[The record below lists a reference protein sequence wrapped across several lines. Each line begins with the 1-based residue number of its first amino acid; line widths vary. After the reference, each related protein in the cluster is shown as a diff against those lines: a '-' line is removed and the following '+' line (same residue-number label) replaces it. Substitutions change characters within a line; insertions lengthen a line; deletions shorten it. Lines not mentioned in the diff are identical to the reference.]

1 MIRDY
6 EIEYGENGIQIAK
19 GERFTYSKDVEEQL
33 KSKQV
38 ISFDGKF
45 TDLWK
50 KYTKQLLDSLELST
64 IIVKYAK
71 TKGDMLVFENISRKK
86 NKKDFQRLE
95 RLLNEYQRKH

>member
-6 EIEYGENGIQIAK
+6 EIEHGENDIQIAK
-19 GERFTYSKDVEEQL
+19 GERFTYSKDVQEQL

-38 ISFDGKF
+38 LSFNTKF
-45 TDLWK
+45 SDIID
-50 KYTKQLLDSLELST
+50 KYSQTILDSLEIAS
-64 IIVKYAK
+64 VVKKYAK
-71 TKGDMLVFENISRKK
+71 IKGDMIVFENISRKK